1 MPREVFYSSFGTR
14 NASNAC
20 RTNYEMKWQR
30 SGLLTC
36 LVASVSMYT
45 VSDSAREL
53 STSALLHRPRTP
65 QPLSCGRK
73 RSETQLFNP
82 EGLACCQLR
91 ARADEEC
98 LNAGKRQQRAT
109 ALRRCRK
116 KVSASAAADKA
127 TCGTV
132 GVRPK
137 ARLLPITVRRTA

>member
-20 RTNYEMKWQR
+20 RTNDEMKWQR
-30 SGLLTC
+30 SWVLTC
-36 LVASVSMYT
+36 LVASLSMYK
-45 VSDSAREL
+45 VSDSEREL
-53 STSALLHRPRTP
+53 STRALLHRPRTP

-98 LNAGKRQQRAT
+98 FNAGKRQQRAT
-109 ALRRCRK
+109 APRCGK
-116 KVSASAAADKA
+116 KVPSARA

-137 ARLLPITVRRTA
+137 AGLLPMTVRRTA